1 MEIGAPAVLTVVEVL
16 RLVLEPALTL
26 LQITV
31 ETNVREKLMI
41 HKLAT
46 RILVQ
51 VMHSFFS
58 GMEGIRDFSMD
69 NYISTGV
76 ICIRIGELMHVIS
89 CVCYYN
95 TKTTRVT
102 AIRTFITP
110 WK

>member
-16 RLVLEPALTL
+16 RFALEPALTL

-51 VMHSFFS
+51 VMHSFFR
-58 GMEGIRDFSMD
+58 EWKVYGIFQWTI
-69 NYISTGV
+69 ISPQ
-76 ICIRIGELMHVIS
+76 EL
-89 CVCYYN
+89 Y
-95 TKTTRVT
+95 
-102 AIRTFITP
+102 A
-110 WK
+110 